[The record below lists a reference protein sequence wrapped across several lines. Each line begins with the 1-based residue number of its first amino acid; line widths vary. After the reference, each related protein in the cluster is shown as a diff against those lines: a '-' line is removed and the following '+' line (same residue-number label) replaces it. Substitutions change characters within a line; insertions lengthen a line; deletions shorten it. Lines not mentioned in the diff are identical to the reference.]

1 MGLEG
6 THSTNICYAVIVQL
20 QLWDRGYEQRE
31 DGVPILQNPTMKAN
45 IIPLL
50 EEFEIDVDIES
61 TFIMKDDR
69 NSVFCV
75 TE

>member
-1 MGLEG
+1 
-6 THSTNICYAVIVQL
+6 
-20 QLWDRGYEQRE
+20 
-31 DGVPILQNPTMKAN
+31 MKAN

-69 NSVFCV
+69 NSLFCV